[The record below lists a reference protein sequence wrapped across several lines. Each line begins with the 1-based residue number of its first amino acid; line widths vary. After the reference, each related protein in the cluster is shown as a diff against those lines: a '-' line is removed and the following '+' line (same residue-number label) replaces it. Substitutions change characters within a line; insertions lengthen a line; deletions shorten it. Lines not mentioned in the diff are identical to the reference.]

1 MSVTWTR
8 DELNILRTHYNSR
21 GCEWDGWRSLLPNRT
36 NGAIRHKA
44 FDLGIKSERDA
55 PRAAPPRR
63 RKPMRSRMYI
73 ADGSERYVL
82 AKLKDGLTP
91 SEIDKTR
98 RWTPGRTKMILME
111 MWRRE
116 WE

>member
-1 MSVTWTR
+1 
-8 DELNILRTHYNSR
+8 
-21 GCEWDGWRSLLPNRT
+21 
-36 NGAIRHKA
+36 
-44 FDLGIKSERDA
+44 
-55 PRAAPPRR
+55 
-63 RKPMRSRMYI
+63 MRSRMYI

-98 RWTPGRTKMILME
+98 RWHPGRTKMILME